1 MIVPGDAPSSPPRHA
16 PAKLRPGSRALT
28 GLLALLTAIGPLSID
43 LYVPALPD
51 IGRALDA
58 SEAAAQLTVSIFII
72 GFAVGQLVH
81 GPASDRAGRR
91 PVLLAA
97 LAVFCLATLICAIAP
112 TIDALV
118 AARFVQ
124 GFGASGAIVL
134 ARAVIRDL
142 YDGTRAARELSLM
155 AMIMGLAPIVAPLVG
170 GAMQTEFGWRADF
183 VVILAAGATAMTLAW
198 LLLPETRRR
207 DAPPPH
213 SLGEVLASFATIARD
228 ARFVFNIALVALS
241 FSGLF
246 AWISGS
252 PFVLQNLYGLSP
264 FSYGIAFAITGCGF
278 ILGTS
283 LAARIVVRIGIDR
296 TIGIGATLI
305 AVAGVA
311 LVIAASALSPVGL
324 TLAFPVALYLAGMGL
339 VMPQAFAASLQ
350 PFPTHAGAASSL
362 GGVIQQ
368 SAAAATGAAVGH
380 ALGAT
385 AWPLVLPIA
394 AAAWLTL
401 AVWFFTRGVRGTA

>member
-1 MIVPGDAPSSPPRHA
+1 V
-16 PAKLRPGSRALT
+16 KLRPGSKALT

-51 IGRALDA
+51 IGRALDT

-81 GPASDRAGRR
+81 GPASDRIGRR

-97 LAVFCLATLICAIAP
+97 LAVFCLATLVCAIAP

-124 GFGASGAIVL
+124 GLGASGAIVL

-170 GAMQTEFGWRADF
+170 GAMQTELGWRADF
-183 VVILAAGATAMTLAW
+183 VVILAAGLTAMTLAW
-198 LLLPETRRR
+198 RLLPETRRT
-207 DAPPPH
+207 DGPLPH
-213 SLGEVLASFATIARD
+213 SFNEILASFATIARNP
-228 ARFVFNIALVALS
+228 RFTFNIALVAS
-241 FSGLF
+241 TFAGLF

-264 FSYGIAFAITGCGF
+264 LSYGVAFAITGCGF
-278 ILGTS
+278 VIGTS
-283 LAARIVVRIGIDR
+283 IAARIVVRIGIDR
-296 TIGIGATLI
+296 TIGIGAILL
-305 AVAGVA
+305 AVAGTA
-311 LVIAASALSPVGL
+311 LVIAAGL
-324 TLAFPVALYLAGMGL
+324 LPRAGMILAYPVALYLAGMGL

-350 PFPTHAGAASSL
+350 PFPAHAGAASSL
-362 GGVIQQ
+362 GGIIQQ
-368 SAAAATGAAVGH
+368 SAAAAAGAVVGH

-401 AVWFFTRGVRGTA
+401 TVWFFTRGIRGTS